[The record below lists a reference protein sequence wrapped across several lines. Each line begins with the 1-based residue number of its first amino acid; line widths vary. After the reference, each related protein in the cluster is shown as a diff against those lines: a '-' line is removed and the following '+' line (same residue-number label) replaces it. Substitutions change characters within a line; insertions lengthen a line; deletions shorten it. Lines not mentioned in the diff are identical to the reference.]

1 MTTLSVTHWEQKW
14 IKLFVSST
22 LLSPLNQRAEK
33 HLWMAALLTKLQ
45 FISVVMPLFMA
56 DVTVLGTALCRGM
69 TIINNT
75 RKYRVEDDWVWI
87 FISSCSKTALLGISL
102 NTKAEGAFT
111 EKLRSCAIDDGARA
125 ELTHTEAMGKQGWS
139 VVYCS
144 RETNKP
150 SLPETEA
157 LVF

>member
-1 MTTLSVTHWEQKW
+1 MLMTTLSVTHWEQKW
-14 IKLFVSST
+14 IKLFVSLT

-102 NTKAEGAFT
+102 NTKVEEAFT
-111 EKLRSCAIDDGARA
+111 EKLCYWWWSSCRAYTYRSHG
-125 ELTHTEAMGKQGWS
+125 EAGVKRGILQQ
-139 VVYCS
+139 
-144 RETNKP
+144 RNK
-150 SLPETEA
+150 
-157 LVF
+157 